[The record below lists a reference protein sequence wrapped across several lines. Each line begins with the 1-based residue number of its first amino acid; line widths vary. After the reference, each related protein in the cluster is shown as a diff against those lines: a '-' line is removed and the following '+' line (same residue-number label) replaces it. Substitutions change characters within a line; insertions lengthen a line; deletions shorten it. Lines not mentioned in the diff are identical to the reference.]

1 VYFCNAPQQK
11 RNKDLAMNK
20 PFLLFFSLLTPLLL
34 HACHPPSEEDSHSA
48 KTTPPPVLTVSAYT
62 VSARPLNNSLSLTG
76 AIQAKELVTLQ
87 PGANGLRVSRI
98 LADEGDY
105 VQKGQL
111 LVMHD
116 NRLLQAQ
123 LSSARNRLES
133 SRYQYAKTR
142 QPNRSQDISRLRAAV
157 RQAEVTL
164 NDAVRTERRTS
175 ELFSQ
180 NVVTRAELDAR
191 QTAMAT
197 AQQVLKQQQ
206 QVLNLALAG
215 SRSED
220 VNMARLSI
228 ADSQSQLEQLRIQV
242 EQSELRAPISGLII
256 SREVNLGAI
265 SSFAAPYFTLVK
277 NGQLEFRAQIPETD
291 LNRVPIGA
299 EVVIRS
305 DANPSLKAQGVVRR
319 LGATVDSASRLG
331 TVRIDVMGGSGLKVG
346 QFVRGEIR
354 LKTGQTLAVPLKS
367 VIHQN
372 GSSQVFVLVDSRAKA
387 RTITTGAQSNNLIEV
402 LSGLKP
408 NEKIIEDG
416 VGFIKDGDYVK
427 IVSAPAQ
434 KTQAAP
440 ESKPHS

>member
-1 VYFCNAPQQK
+1 
-11 RNKDLAMNK
+11 MNK
-20 PFLLFFSLLTPLLL
+20 PALTLLSFLIVPLFA
-34 HACHPPSEEDSHSA
+34 ACHPSSEDESHRA
-48 KTTPPPVLTVSAYT
+48 KATPPPVLTVSAYT
-62 VSARPLNNSLSLTG
+62 VSARPLKSSLSLTG
-76 AIQAKELVTLQ
+76 SIQAKELVTLQ
-87 PGANGLRVSRI
+87 PAANGLRVTQI
-98 LADEGDY
+98 LADEGDF
-105 VQKGQL
+105 VQRGQL
-111 LVMHD
+111 LVQHD
-116 NRLLQAQ
+116 VRLLQAQ
-123 LSSARNRLES
+123 LASARNRVES

-157 RQAEVTL
+157 RQAELTL

-220 VNMARLSI
+220 LNMARLTI

-242 EQSELRAPISGLII
+242 EQSELRAPVSGLII

-265 SSFAAPYFTLVK
+265 SSFSAPYFTLVK

-291 LNRVPIGA
+291 LNRVPMGA
-299 EVVIRS
+299 EVVISS

-319 LGATVDSASRLG
+319 LGSTVDASSRLG

-346 QFVRGEIR
+346 QFVRGEIL
-354 LKTGQTLAVPLKS
+354 LKSSQTLAVPLKS

-387 RTITTGAQSNNLIEV
+387 RTIKTGSQSNNLIEV

-434 KTQAAP
+434 KTKVEPKQTKP
-440 ESKPHS
+440 EEPIKESKSHP